1 MADAYEHGED
11 ASPLE
16 KTSFAASSDFIAVG
30 SRYGVDVFVR
40 GNELGGSPFRPADN
54 LHTYT
59 QKPIIA
65 LSNVNP
71 RHLAISSREQVVVY
85 DVHRQYAIAT
95 LRGHGRAVSS
105 IAWSEHDSNLIA
117 TGYVDGRIAVFNLN
131 SPLRATLII
140 SGTEGVCRR
149 LAWSPTSPG
158 ILAACS
164 DDSCVLWR
172 IDPRSSSELCRWR
185 PAGHARQLLWHPS
198 HTGKVLMINDTGA
211 VAILDLSQA
220 IDQTSRLDRD
230 EATDDLFGGIDDIAN
245 ARAPLVIVRASGSA
259 RYAGWI
265 GVRGL
270 LILCEEELHLHNVK
284 HDGLDSSGP
293 LWRVAVAPSTQH
305 FALTVRSNAAYV
317 DLFPAGPVRLMIPSN
332 VIQCLDL
339 AIAADVPFALETTQT
354 AKLEDIAGESE
365 IANMTSG
372 MRPVS
377 IASMR
382 ARRAMDSQRVSND
395 GQAHSRKSPST
406 PDSRPASA
414 KSNATALTALQT
426 TPGMP
431 SKVQSSRGSGSIRS
445 SHSRPQ
451 SSPDSQAMISSLEL
465 PRGDEEDSP
474 MPFLSPTIPARR
486 PSPLLLRTN
495 DLATHMKSTNEVRP
509 LPLTFVGDS
518 DSDDE
523 NLDSRHDLLKLID
536 ANVPSP
542 RTCGASFTKDGDIL
556 CYFPSRQL
564 VIEPQNPSL
573 TIRKRHATRLRPH
586 RLFPSFG
593 NFAYGSV
600 QSDTDSDS
608 EDSTRVSEV
617 ASVDIPHIE
626 LQPPS
631 FPKLNLMK
639 TKPGSTYTLQRSR
652 LSQHRLDGARELA
665 LSCIHYRLVCHG
677 EERLT
682 ELCDTN
688 ADIAA
693 LGGLQDS
700 VMVWRVLSKLF
711 VDLKQA
717 NSVVSKGGRLI
728 RTDSGVQLSP
738 GVPALTAPRSLHWT
752 DDVAASAWLVTD
764 IMRWAETQADMS
776 LLASVATTLLKAQAR
791 VEQSQRAI
799 DKTGSRNAVR
809 LQTGSVHNPTHRTPA
824 SASENAVPILRSSTA
839 TSIETRASPRK
850 RISSSQN
857 SSRVTS
863 GPPSPFPESS
873 SITPPFPFPA
883 DGRNTSRLSVSGS
896 ASPEHHR
903 SSFSA
908 TAKAYAQSIS
918 EKFSSYGTS
927 PPMKKGSGSPGNEL
941 ASAMTPGGGSWTKS
955 VSFAS
960 TISTARGSVKSQKAI
975 PDDREDEYD
984 SDRTID
990 DTSYPSTPKS
1000 TGGLIVLKAK
1010 NVGAFADDISG
1021 PAAGS
1026 LLSLSMAATAGVWT
1040 QHYAEHLRR
1049 DERFVEAAQLDNV
1062 AQDDRSPSAHHGVTI
1077 MPAAAREKRT
1087 TCSVCTCK
1095 IDSLQQVCARCLHV
1109 THLQCL
1115 QIYMQELGSDTF
1127 ECPSGC
1133 GCACQ
1138 AVPFEETAWED
1149 AELAL
1154 EAASNVRRKW
1164 SLTDPRIWRARMEG
1178 ESW

>member
-16 KTSFAASSDFIAVG
+16 KTSFAANSHFIAVG

-40 GNELGGSPFRPADN
+40 GNELSGSPFRLADN

-59 QKPIIA
+59 QKPITA
-65 LSNVNP
+65 LSNVHF
-71 RHLAISSREQVVVY
+71 RSLAVSSREQVVVY
-85 DVHRQYAIAT
+85 DVHRRYVIAT

-149 LAWSPTSPG
+149 LAWSPTSSG

-164 DDSCVLWR
+164 DDSCILWR

-185 PAGHARQLLWHPS
+185 PAGRARQLLWHPS
-198 HTGKVLMINDTGA
+198 HTGKLLMIDDTGA
-211 VAILDLSQA
+211 VAMLDLSQA

-230 EATDDLFGGIDDIAN
+230 EAKDDLFGGIDDIAN
-245 ARAPLVIVRASGSA
+245 ARAPLVIVRASWSA

-293 LWRVAVAPSTQH
+293 LWRVAVAPSTLH
-305 FALTVRSNAAYV
+305 FALT
-317 DLFPAGPVRLMIPSN
+317 
-332 VIQCLDL
+332 CLDL

-354 AKLEDIAGESE
+354 AKLEDIAGESG

-382 ARRAMDSQRVSND
+382 ARRAMDSQRVLND

-495 DLATHMKSTNEVRP
+495 DLATHMKPTNEARP

-518 DSDDE
+518 DSDDD

-564 VIEPQNPSL
+564 VIEPQNPSV
-573 TIRKRHATRLRPH
+573 TIRKRHATPLRPH

-593 NFAYGSV
+593 NFAYGSE

-652 LSQHRLDGARELA
+652 LSQHRLDGARELP
-665 LSCIHYRLVCHG
+665 LSCIHYRFVCHG

-693 LGGLQDS
+693 SAGLQDS

-711 VDLKQA
+711 VDLKQP
-717 NSVVSKGGRLI
+717 NSAVLKGGRLI
-728 RTDSGVQLSP
+728 RTDSGVQLSH

-752 DDVAASAWLVTD
+752 DDVAASAWLIIDT
-764 IMRWAETQADMS
+764 MRWAETQADMS
-776 LLASVATTLLKAQAR
+776 LLASVATMLLKAQAR

-799 DKTGSRNAVR
+799 DKTGSRNAVS

-824 SASENAVPILRSSTA
+824 SASENAVPVLRSSTA
-839 TSIETRASPRK
+839 ISIETRPSPRK

-857 SSRVTS
+857 SLRVTS

-873 SITPPFPFPA
+873 SITPPFPFA
-883 DGRNTSRLSVSGS
+883 TVGRNTSRLSASGS

-927 PPMKKGSGSPGNEL
+927 PPMKKGSGSPANEP
-941 ASAMTPGGGSWTKS
+941 ASAMTPGSGSWTKS

-960 TISTARGSVKSQKAI
+960 TTSTARGSVKSQKAT
-975 PDDREDEYD
+975 PDDHEDEYD

-990 DTSYPSTPKS
+990 DTSYPPTPKS

-1026 LLSLSMAATAGVWT
+1026 LLSPSMAATAGVWT
-1040 QHYAEHLRR
+1040 RHYAEHLRR
-1049 DERFVEAAQLDNV
+1049 DERFVEAAELDNV
-1062 AQDDRSPSAHHGVTI
+1062 AQDDRSPSAHHDVTI
-1077 MPAAAREKRT
+1077 MPAPAREKRT

-1115 QIYMQELGSDTF
+1115 QIYMQELGSDMF

-1149 AELAL
+1149 AGVAL
-1154 EAASNVRRKW
+1154 EAASNVKRKW

-1178 ESW
+1178 EPW